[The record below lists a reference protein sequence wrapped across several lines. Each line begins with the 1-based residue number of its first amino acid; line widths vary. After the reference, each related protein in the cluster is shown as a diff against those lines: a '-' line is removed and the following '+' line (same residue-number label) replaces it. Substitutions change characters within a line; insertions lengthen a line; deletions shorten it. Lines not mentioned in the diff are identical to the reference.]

1 MEKYLNHNIIFE
13 INQYLGRNDTLN
25 FLSICKK
32 TDQSK
37 HLFFEKYVVKFKK
50 YDINDLLESNS
61 VELNVY
67 KNYLKKLVN
76 IGEVDD
82 TEFLKY
88 MPNVKQIIFSNDFD
102 QTVNNLPASVKHLSF
117 SSEFKQSIDNLP
129 SDLISLSL
137 ECGCNCEFDNLP
149 KNLINF
155 SVCEASFIKKFRFPK
170 TIEVLRFTYSYCQW
184 PYGAYNFTPFPN
196 LKELFI
202 TETIYYHY
210 KEIIS
215 DYEHVKVHVE
225 DDDRLS
231 DSASER
237 ELTFFE

>member
-1 MEKYLNHNIIFE
+1 MEKYLNHNVIFE
-13 INQYLGRNDTLN
+13 ILKYLERNDALN
-25 FLSICKK
+25 FLSTCKK
-32 TDQSK
+32 TNESK
-37 HLFFEKYVVKFKK
+37 HLFFEKYKVKFKK

-88 MPNVKQIIFSNDFD
+88 TPNVRQIIFSNDFN
-102 QTVNNLPASVKHLSF
+102 QTVDNLPASVKHLSF

-137 ECGCNCEFDNLP
+137 ECGCNYKLDNLP
-149 KNLINF
+149 KNLISF
-155 SVCEASFIKKFRFPK
+155 SVCECSFIKKFRFPQ
-170 TIEVLRFTYSYCQW
+170 TIEILKFTKRYCMW
-184 PYGAYNFTPFPN
+184 PCGMYGFTSFPN

-202 TETIYYHY
+202 TRTID
-210 KEIIS
+210 S
-215 DYEHVKVHVE
+215 DYKKFISNYENVKIHVE
-225 DDDRLS
+225 DDDYLS
-231 DSASER
+231 DNSDGIY
-237 ELTFFE
+237 TFFE